1 MTEEEIIELEIQNGF
16 KQFDYG
22 IEMIKFYLEPH
33 QPFALRE
40 TFIQDLQRLAVE
52 GLDPNP
58 GVYRNVSVGINKS
71 AHVPPEPHLVKGH
84 MIEMCDYVNANL
96 HEKSP
101 FHLAAYVMW
110 RHNWIHPFTD
120 GNGRTSRTLSYIVLN
135 ILLAYVLPGSPT
147 IPQQIQDDRSGY
159 FSALEEADKAYAD
172 TGDVNV
178 SKMEDLLKNML
189 AKQLLSVIELAN
201 GGSLSN

>member
-1 MTEEEIIELEIQNGF
+1 
-16 KQFDYG
+16 
-22 IEMIKFYLEPH
+22 
-33 QPFALRE
+33 
-40 TFIQDLQRLAVE
+40 
-52 GLDPNP
+52 
-58 GVYRNVSVGINKS
+58 
-71 AHVPPEPHLVKGH
+71 
-84 MIEMCDYVNANL
+84 
-96 HEKSP
+96 
-101 FHLAAYVMW
+101 
-110 RHNWIHPFTD
+110 
-120 GNGRTSRTLSYIVLN
+120 LN

-159 FSALEEADKAYAD
+159 FSALEEAYKAYAD